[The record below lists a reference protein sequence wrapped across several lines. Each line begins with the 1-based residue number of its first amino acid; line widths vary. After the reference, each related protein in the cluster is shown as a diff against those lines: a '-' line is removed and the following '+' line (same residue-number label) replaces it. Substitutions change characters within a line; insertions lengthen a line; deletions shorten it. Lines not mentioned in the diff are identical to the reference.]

1 MYKCQ
6 AVCDPATC
14 DLRISE
20 IVTPLYYPE
29 TRREEFFFPRGLIK
43 NLGPQERNCA
53 KIPNACEGGV
63 RSPSLTALE
72 YLNNRAAKSAA
83 ANELFLVPE
92 RRNVV
97 AGTELQE
104 VG

>member
-1 MYKCQ
+1 MIPPH
-6 AVCDPATC
+6 VIFEFRRS
-14 DLRISE
+14 LLHFI
-20 IVTPLYYPE
+20 TPKLVAK
-29 TRREEFFFPRGLIK
+29 FFFPRGLIK